1 MIDRPG
7 VDPAQHNQQVRIASW
22 ATALTILAT
31 VGLLGIPL
39 RVWQLQQS
47 PGKQLAAAVAEDL
60 SVRRPLVRRGD
71 LLDRRGRVLATS
83 SLGWGVFIDPALS
96 EDPMMLGVQLQNT
109 IGISA
114 IDVQRRLAGRLHRR
128 YISIEGLLEDWQVE
142 RLRAEALS
150 GIGMERRAIR
160 HYPLSDTAESLVG
173 TVGFDHGGLS
183 GLEHS
188 LQRALDSEQGRIVS
202 VRDVRRR
209 TMWIPP
215 NGFDPGENGD
225 SVRLSIDLVIQRMA
239 EDRLEAAVSAYGAAG
254 GRVVI
259 MDPAS
264 GELLAVADI
273 DRGSTTHNPHLRRN
287 RCVSDP
293 YEPGSTFKPFVWA
306 LATEAGAADPDE
318 ILPTPST
325 GPHRT
330 SFGRRIRDAHDRGP
344 TSWRDVLVYSLN
356 SGMAIV
362 AERLPHELLSESVA
376 KLGFGRTTGCGIPGE
391 TVGIVTPASKWSTY
405 TQTSVAMGH
414 EIAVTPIQ
422 MARAFSA
429 FAAEGRIPAATI
441 HAGRNQEDS
450 FSVAVFEPDTADL
463 ARQTMQRVMT
473 EGTGKRVQ
481 SSQYSMFGKSGT
493 AQLPKAEG
501 GGYHEHRYVS
511 SFIAGAPVHDT
522 RLIVLCVIDDPDRS
536 LGRWYGG
543 STAGPVVRDL
553 VDSVLPYLGVA
564 PDQLQAAAD

>member
-1 MIDRPG
+1 MT
-7 VDPAQHNQQVRIASW
+7 
-22 ATALTILAT
+22 TA
-31 VGLLGIPL
+31 GLLCIPI
-39 RVWQLQQS
+39 RVWQLQQRPS
-47 PGKQLAAAVAEDL
+47 PELAQAVAEDL
-60 SVRRPLVRRGD
+60 SIRTPLVRRGD
-71 LLDRRGRVLATS
+71 LTDRRGRVLATS
-83 SLGWGVFIDPALS
+83 SLGWRAFIDPSLVK
-96 EDPMMLGVQLQNT
+96 DPTLLGFQLQRS
-109 IGISA
+109 IGVSP
-114 IDVQRRLAGRLHRR
+114 IDIQRRLSGRLHRR
-128 YISIEGLLEDWQVE
+128 YVPIPWLLEDWQVE
-142 RLRAEALS
+142 RLRAEDIP
-150 GIGMERRAIR
+150 GIGLERRAIR
-160 HYPLSDTAESLVG
+160 HYPLADTAESLVG
-173 TVGFDHGGLS
+173 IVGFEHQGLS

-188 LQRALDSEQGRIVS
+188 LHGVLESAKGRIVS

-215 NGFDPGENGD
+215 DGFDPGENGD

-239 EDRLEAAVSAYGAAG
+239 EERLESAVDEYGAAG

-259 MDPAS
+259 MDPS
-264 GELLAVADI
+264 TGELLAVADI
-273 DRGSTTHNPHLRRN
+273 DRTNTTQDAPLRRN

-306 LATEAGAADPDE
+306 AATEAGLARPDE
-318 ILPTPST
+318 TLPTPSQ

-344 TSWRDVLVYSLN
+344 TSWRNVLVYSLN

-362 AERLPHELLSESVA
+362 AERMPHSLLRETVT
-376 KLGFGRTTGCGIPGE
+376 KLGFGRITGCGIPGE
-391 TVGIVTPASKWSTY
+391 TVGIVTPTTKWSKY

-429 FAAEGRIPAATI
+429 FASQGRIPAATI
-441 HAGRNQEDS
+441 HAAKDRS
-450 FSVAVFEPDTADL
+450 APFSVPVFEPAIARL
-463 ARQTMQRVMT
+463 AQETMRRVMT

-481 SSQYSMFGKSGT
+481 SDQYSMFGKSGT

-511 SFIAGAPVHDT
+511 SFIAGAPAEDT
-522 RLIVLCVIDDPDRS
+522 RLVVLCVIDDPDRS

-553 VDSVLPYLGVA
+553 IDGVLPYLGIA
-564 PDQLQAAAD
+564 PDRLQAAAD